1 MGDFLMSDY
10 QLNVSDYDF
19 DVKAKIKELDYDTS
33 NSIVFLPYNFEES
46 KTREDMVYTMPEIIM
61 GKSFNMLEL
70 KTEFL
75 TGRKELELT
84 DEIGILIMT
93 IMIPTS
99 MFLVFP
105 ILLNILSRQLP
116 QYYEEELIGFNFI
129 LEKPDGK
136 YVKID
141 YFGPLDEFK
150 ESKKEIIE
158 TSKNIMGLSTS
169 DIINILEE
177 ALRSGSITEMHFKMI
192 KSAFPDED

>member
-1 MGDFLMSDY
+1 MSDY

-192 KSAFPDED
+192 KSAFSYSEI

>member
-1 MGDFLMSDY
+1 VSDY
-10 QLNVSDYDF
+10 KLNVSDYDL
-19 DVKAKIKELDYDTS
+19 DVQAKIKELGYYTA
-33 NSIVFLPYNFEES
+33 NSIVFLPYKFEES

-75 TGRKELELT
+75 TGRKQLELT

-93 IMIPTS
+93 LMVPTR

-105 ILLNILSRQLP
+105 LLLNILSRQLP

-129 LEKPDGK
+129 LEKADGT
-136 YVKID
+136 YVKIE
-141 YFGPLDEFK
+141 YFGPLAEFT

-158 TSKNIMGLSTS
+158 TSKDIIGLSTR
-169 DIINILEE
+169 DINTILDE
-177 ALRSGSITEMHFKMI
+177 ALRSGSINEMHFKMI
-192 KSAFPDED
+192 KSAFSYSEI

>member
-1 MGDFLMSDY
+1 MGDSLMSDHY
-10 QLNVSDYDF
+10 FKVSDYKL
-19 DVKAKIKELDYDTS
+19 DVKAKIKELGYETADS
-33 NSIVFLPYNFEES
+33 MVFLPYNFEKS
-46 KTREDMVYTMPEIIM
+46 KTRKDMVYTMPEIIM

-93 IMIPTS
+93 IMIPTN

-105 ILLNILSRQLP
+105 IVLNILSRPLP
-116 QYYEEELIGFNFI
+116 QYYEKEEIGFNFI

-136 YVKID
+136 YVKIE
-141 YFGPLDEFK
+141 YFGPLTGLK
-150 ESKKEIIE
+150 ESTKDMIE
-158 TSKNIMGLSTS
+158 TGKDIMGLSSS
-169 DIINILEE
+169 DITSILEE

-192 KSAFPDED
+192 KSAFS

>member
-1 MGDFLMSDY
+1 MSDY
-10 QLNVSDYDF
+10 KLNISDYDL
-19 DVKAKIKELDYDTS
+19 DVQAKIKELGYDTA
-33 NSIVFLPYNFEES
+33 NSIVFLPYKFEES

-75 TGRKELELT
+75 TGRKQLELT
-84 DEIGILIMT
+84 DEIGILIIT
-93 IMIPTS
+93 LMIPTR

-105 ILLNILSRQLP
+105 ILLKILSRQLP
-116 QYYEEELIGFNFI
+116 QYYQEEEIGFNFI

-141 YFGPLDEFK
+141 YFGPLAEFT

-158 TSKNIMGLSTS
+158 TSKDIMGLSYS
-169 DIINILEE
+169 DIINVLEE
-177 ALRSGSITEMHFKMI
+177 ALRTGSINEMHFKMI
-192 KSAFPDED
+192 KSAFPDND